1 MPFSAANQPLKR
13 GALAKRFECNIET
26 IRYYEN
32 IALLEPPDRTDG
44 GHRVYSLKDQA
55 RLGFILRARE
65 LGFSV
70 EQLRS
75 LLSLSDSHNYTCGEV
90 LTLTE
95 RHLEDVKR
103 KIADLRRL
111 EKTLADVS
119 ARCDGGNAPT
129 CPVMDA
135 LVDDRPQTSMA
146 D

>member
-1 MPFSAANQPLKR
+1 MPFSPANQPLKR
-13 GALAKRFECNIET
+13 GALAKRFGCNIET

-44 GHRVYSLKDQA
+44 GHRLYSSTDQA

-70 EQLRS
+70 EEIRS

-95 RHLEDVKR
+95 RHLEDIRR
-103 KIADLRRL
+103 KINDLSRL
-111 EKTLADVS
+111 ERTLADVS
-119 ARCDGGNAPT
+119 ARCDGGNAPS

-135 LVDDRPQTSMA
+135 LGDNSRQGA
-146 D
+146 RAA